1 MTKISQR
8 RYHLKRCFDWM
19 AVYGEWQ
26 PVSCAVCIF
35 NTQNKCECILASND
49 ERGKTW
55 KICRAVRARWF
66 VLSTLFCIRRIF
78 SNGMIWCWAFSSF
91 SCNIGTSGDETW
103 GKPIFFFFFLKYQI
117 LYCSFFLNIFLSFFF
132 VFSNFPHFWRTF
144 ASRHFRYCRIFFWVS
159 SGKRPTS
166 IFHFLE

>member
-1 MTKISQR
+1 MVTFFFLVVAEQQHWHGREKKKIRDMTKISQR

-117 LYCSFFLNIFLSFFF
+117 LYCSFFL
-132 VFSNFPHFWRTF
+132 
-144 ASRHFRYCRIFFWVS
+144 
-159 SGKRPTS
+159 
-166 IFHFLE
+166 

>member
-117 LYCSFFLNIFLSFFF
+117 LYCSFFFKYFPFVFFCLFKFSSFLKNFCITTFSLLSYIFLG
-132 VFSNFPHFWRTF
+132 
-144 ASRHFRYCRIFFWVS
+144 I
-159 SGKRPTS
+159 
-166 IFHFLE
+166 